1 MKGLVWFVAGIAVGA
16 GAMALATTERGAEVR
31 RRIKERLVSHGLM
44 TDDSTN
50 EFVEMFVRELDE
62 D

>member
-1 MKGLVWFVAGIAVGA
+1 MKGLVWFVTGVAVGA
-16 GAMALATTERGAEVR
+16 GALALATTERGAEVR
-31 RRIKERLVSHGLM
+31 RRIKDMLVSHGLM
-44 TDDSTN
+44 TDNSSD

>member
-1 MKGLVWFVAGIAVGA
+1 MKGLVWFVTGIAVGA

-31 RRIKERLVSHGLM
+31 RRIKDMLVSHGLM
-44 TDDSTN
+44 TDNSSD

>member
-1 MKGLVWFVAGIAVGA
+1 MKGLVWFVAGVAVGA

-44 TDDSTN
+44 ADDSTD

>member
-1 MKGLVWFVAGIAVGA
+1 MKGLLWFVTGVAVGA
-16 GAMALATTERGAEVR
+16 GATALATTERGAEVR
-31 RRIKERLVSHGLM
+31 RRIKEILVSHGLM
-44 TDDSTN
+44 ADNSSD

>member
-1 MKGLVWFVAGIAVGA
+1 MRGLLWFVAGVAVGV
-16 GAMALATTERGAEVR
+16 GATALATTERGAEVR
-31 RRIKERLVSHGLM
+31 RRIKDVLVSHGLM
-44 TDDSTN
+44 ADSSSD